1 MFYTVEPITLKLKT
15 PFRIAHG
22 TSLARDS
29 VLVHLGDSV
38 GEGPIMPY
46 SGYTQAEVVAYL
58 QNLDLE
64 VLLGND
70 PLALE
75 DILNRLPSGPA
86 PARNAIDIALHDFW
100 AKQLGHPLYRLWGL
114 NPARIPLSSIT
125 ISIPEDEAE
134 LRQQVQA
141 VADFPMIKLKLGTG
155 DLKADEAIV
164 RVVREE
170 TTARLCVDA
179 NSAWNVDEA
188 AHIIPRLAAYD
199 LLFIEQPVHQGDV
212 KNWHRLRALLP
223 TDTPPLIADE
233 SVQQAGDIPALAGG
247 ADGINIK
254 LTKAGGLRAARRM
267 ITLARTLGLQ
277 VMLGCSNESSVG
289 ITAAAHLAPLVDFA
303 DLDGNLN
310 LANDPYL
317 GVRMEQGKLRLPQ
330 RPGLGVT
337 RKSEGD
343 RQVSDLGIRT
353 ES

>member
-1 MFYTVEPITLKLKT
+1 VIIIRLIVEPITLKLKT

-22 TSLARDS
+22 TSVARDS

-58 QNLDLE
+58 QNLDLDM
-64 VLLGND
+64 LLD
-70 PLALE
+70 EAPLALA
-75 DILNRLPSGPA
+75 DALDRLPPGPA
-86 PARNAIDIALHDFW
+86 PARSAIDIALHDFW
-100 AKQLGHPLYRLWGL
+100 ARQLGHPLYRLWGL

-134 LRQQVQA
+134 LRQQAQA
-141 VADFPMIKLKLGTG
+141 VADFPIIKLKLGTG
-155 DLKADEAIV
+155 NLKTDETIV

-170 TTARLCVDA
+170 TPARLCVDA
-179 NSAWNVDEA
+179 NSAWSVEEA
-188 AHIIPRLAAYD
+188 ARIIPRLAVYD
-199 LLFIEQPVHQGDV
+199 PLFIEQPVHQDDV
-212 KNWHRLRALLP
+212 EDWHRLRALLP
-223 TDTPPLIADE
+223 NNGPPLIADE
-233 SVQQAGDIPALAGG
+233 SVQQASDIPALLGA
-247 ADGINIK
+247 ADGINVK
-254 LTKAGGLRAARRM
+254 LAKAGGLQAARRM

-277 VMLGCSNESSVG
+277 VMLGCANESSVG

-310 LANDPYL
+310 VANDPYL
-317 GVRMEQGKLRLPQ
+317 GVRMEQGKLRLLQ

-343 RQVSDLGIRT
+343 IQGSSDLT
-353 ES
+353 